1 MFVQLNQPPACLSK
15 NKPPTYQDLFIV
27 LGHTI
32 RSEVPPAL
40 VKTRRVCSVVASPA
54 VDDIRQNS
62 CFRGNVKRIS
72 FLRLLTS

>member
-1 MFVQLNQPPACLSK
+1 MFVNFNQPLACLSK
-15 NKPPTYQDLFIV
+15 TTLQLTRILFTV
-27 LGHTI
+27 LAHTI
-32 RSEVPPAL
+32 GSEVPPAL

-62 CFRGNVKRIS
+62 CFGGNVKRIS